1 MIVTLATLQPI
12 NWTWLIVTSG
22 VIFLGVFVAVSLG
35 GRPLR
40 QAVLRQEEMFT
51 RVLRGKLLIDVKS
64 RSATYMSGLSILF
77 FSLISYALV
86 NWISGL
92 IGAAVGAMFP
102 YFMLK
107 LLARRR
113 LEKLEAQLVPGVQT
127 LASGVRAG
135 LNLVQAME
143 LVAEEGA
150 IPLRQEFRHLLRE
163 YEFGMSLE
171 DAMDNSADRIGSGD
185 FTLLFAALQT
195 HRERGGNLGETL
207 DRIGESIR
215 EIQRLESR
223 VKTLTAQGRATA
235 RALGVMPAIVL
246 LIMYA
251 IVDAEGVKSLFTE
264 DVGNLVLAAIVLL
277 TILGFLWIRKI
288 VDVDV

>member
-1 MIVTLATLQPI
+1 MIPLAVLQQI
-12 NWTWLIVTSG
+12 NWTWLITTSA
-22 VIFLGVFVAVSLG
+22 VIFLGVFVAVALG
-35 GRPLR
+35 GHPFK
-40 QAVLRQEEMFT
+40 QAVIRQEAMFT

-64 RSATYMSGLSILF
+64 RTATYMSGTSILF
-77 FSLISYALV
+77 FSLILFSLT
-86 NWISGL
+86 NWIGAL
-92 IGAAVGAMFP
+92 IGAGVGAVFP
-102 YFMLK
+102 YFMLR

-113 LEKLEAQLVPGVQT
+113 LEKLEAQLVPGIQT

-135 LNLVQAME
+135 LNLVQAMG

-215 EIQRLESR
+215 EIQRLECR
-223 VKTLTAQGRATA
+223 VQTLTAQGRATA

-246 LIMYA
+246 LIMWG
-251 IVDAEGVKSLFTE
+251 IVDTEGVRSLFTT
-264 DVGNLVLAAIVLL
+264 DMGNMVLAAMFVLTL
-277 TILGFLWIRKI
+277 LGFLWIRKI

>member
-1 MIVTLATLQPI
+1 MIAPAILQPI
-12 NWTWLIVTSG
+12 DWTSLIATSA
-22 VIFLGVFVAVSLG
+22 VIFLGVFVAVALG
-35 GRPLR
+35 AGPLK
-40 QAVLRQEEMFT
+40 QAILRQEAMFT

-77 FSLISYALV
+77 FTLISYSLV
-86 NWISGL
+86 GWLGGL
-92 IGAAVGAMFP
+92 IGAAVGALFP
-102 YFMLK
+102 YLMLRI
-107 LLARRR
+107 LARRR
-113 LEKLEAQLVPGVQT
+113 LDRLEDQLVPGIQT

-143 LVAEEGA
+143 LVAKEGSV
-150 IPLRQEFRHLLRE
+150 PLRQEFRHLLRE

-171 DAMDNSADRIGSGD
+171 EAMDNAADRIGSGD

-215 EIQRLESR
+215 EIQRLENR

-235 RALGVMPAIVL
+235 RWLGAMPIVVL
-246 LIMYA
+246 LIIYF
-251 IVDAEGVKSLFTE
+251 IVDAEGVKSLFI
-264 DVGNLVLAAIVLL
+264 DDMGKVIVAAIITL
-277 TILGFLWIRKI
+277 TVLGFLWIRKI
-288 VDVDV
+288 MDVDI